1 MSSIQKN
8 VLKKKILELI
18 KEDEEFRLAII
29 GALTESFV
37 TKEEIKELL
46 KEIRNLAKQFNKRME
61 SFEKR
66 MEEMREDFNKR
77 MESFE
82 KRMEEMREDFNKRM
96 ESFEKRMEGFDLKL
110 SAIGARWG
118 IFTEESIRK
127 AFRGILEEKF
137 GAKVE
142 KWEVYDEK
150 GIVYGHPSIID
161 VDVLIKDSEHILIEI
176 KSHVRK
182 SDVAELLRV
191 GELYREKTGIK
202 PSLALVTPFID
213 ENAKEFAR
221 SKNINVYTP
230 SDLGY

>member
-46 KEIRNLAKQFNKRME
+46 KEIRNLAKQ
-61 SFEKR
+61 
-66 MEEMREDFNKR
+66 FNKR